1 MVEAVKKSGG
11 EVIEVF
17 LDQSKLQVD
26 AGLSELFCEPWAG
39 RFGRLAESMRYSL
52 LAGGKRIRPILSM
65 ATLAAMEKS
74 PEPYIPLLLP
84 LELIHTYSLIHDDL
98 PAMDNDDLRRGKPTN
113 HVVFGEASA
122 ILAGDALLTYA
133 FTILSDPRYD
143 SLASEKVRLSVVR
156 ELSTGSGLC
165 GMVGGQMLDMESEG
179 RVISLEEL
187 EFLHRHK
194 TGALILSSV
203 RIGGLLG
210 QGNPEELK
218 SLDLYGEAVGV
229 AFQIADDLLDVEGDS
244 ATLGKAAQKDMGHL
258 KNTYPGLLGVEGA
271 KKMAKEKLDLALE
284 AISGF
289 GDKASHLRGIARYII
304 ERRN

>member
-1 MVEAVKKSGG
+1 MVELVKNNSGK
-11 EVIEVF
+11 EIEAF
-17 LDQSKLQVD
+17 LDYGKVLVD
-26 AGLSELFCEPWAG
+26 SALSSLFLEPWAD
-39 RFGRLAESMRYSL
+39 RFGRLSESMRYSL

-65 ATLAAMEKS
+65 AALSSVGHA

-113 HVVFGEASA
+113 HVVFGDATA

-143 SLASEKVRLSVVR
+143 ELSSEKVRLAVVR
-156 ELSTGSGLC
+156 ELSHGSGLA

-179 RVISLEEL
+179 RRISLEDL

-203 RIGGLLG
+203 RIGALLG
-210 QGNPEELK
+210 EAGASELK
-218 SLDLYGEAVGV
+218 SLDQYGESVGV
-229 AFQIADDLLDVEGDS
+229 AFQIADDLLDVEGDA
-244 ATLGKAAQKDMGHL
+244 ATLGKAAQKDNNHL
-258 KNTYPGLLGVEGA
+258 KNTYPALLGIDGA
-271 KKMAKEKLDLALE
+271 KRMAKEKLEAALD
-284 AISGF
+284 AVSGL
-289 GDKASHLRGIARYII
+289 GEKADRLRGIARYII